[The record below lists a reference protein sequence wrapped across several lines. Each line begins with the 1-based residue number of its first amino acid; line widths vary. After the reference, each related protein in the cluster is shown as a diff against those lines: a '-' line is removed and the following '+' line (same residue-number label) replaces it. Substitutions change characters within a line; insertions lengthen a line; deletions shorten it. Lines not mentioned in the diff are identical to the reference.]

1 MIPQGHFARSL
12 RLRRLHHHTPSGLMV
27 TPLDHSISDGPVVPR
42 NSSIDTLAQ
51 QLAAAGVDAIVV
63 HKGSLRHIRPERLAG
78 MSLIVHLNASTGQAP
93 DPDAKYLV
101 TEVEEA
107 LRLGADAVSVHVN
120 LGSDDE
126 RRQIADLGR
135 VSDACDRWN
144 LPLMAMVYPR
154 GPRIHE
160 PHQPEL
166 VAHAVTIAADL
177 GADLVKTVFPGS
189 LPDLMAL
196 TAACPVPV
204 LLAGGPPRATE
215 EGLLGFVS
223 EAVAGGALGVAMG
236 RSIFQSADPQRTAA
250 RVARLVHRLPDAPGG
265 ASAETVEGADT
276 VGHVTRGH
284 QHDGQQTV
292 LA

>member
-1 MIPQGHFARSL
+1 MI
-12 RLRRLHHHTPSGLMV
+12 

-42 NSSIDTLAQ
+42 NSSLDLLAQ
-51 QLAAAGVDAIVV
+51 QLAAGGVDAIVL
-63 HKGSLRHIRPERLAG
+63 HKGSLRHIRPERFAE
-78 MSLIVHLNASTGQAP
+78 MSLIIHLNASTGQAP

-154 GPRIHE
+154 GPRIPD
-160 PHQPEL
+160 PHDPEL

-177 GADLVKTVFPGS
+177 GADLIKTTFPGS

-204 LLAGGPPRATE
+204 LIAGGPPRATE
-215 EGLLGFVS
+215 EGVLDFVG
-223 EAVAGGALGVAMG
+223 EVVAGGALGVAMG
-236 RSIFQSADPQRTAA
+236 RSVFQSADPQRMAG
-250 RVARLVHRLPDAPGG
+250 RVARLVHGRPVLAGMPAGEPAVSTEHFD
-265 ASAETVEGADT
+265 
-276 VGHVTRGH
+276 HMTRGH
-284 QHDGQQTV
+284 QRDGQQTV